1 MSRIAQRLTELGIT
15 LPPSPPP
22 AGAYLPYVRH
32 DDLVQ
37 LAGVAP
43 RRAGQQGYAYTGK
56 IGRERSLEEGI
67 DGARLCALSLLAN
80 LNAACGGDLD
90 RVRRI
95 MMVRGYVNAIDTF
108 EEVPR
113 VVNGASELFIT
124 VFGEKIGAHAR
135 TSIGCGTLPSQ
146 VTVEV
151 DALVVI
157 DAKGLTT

>member
-1 MSRIAQRLTELGIT
+1 MGRIADRLLELGLT

-32 DDLVQ
+32 NDLVQ

-43 RRAGQQGYAYTGK
+43 RRGSEKNYAFQGK
-56 IGRERSLEEGI
+56 IGRERSIEDGVE
-67 DGARLCALSLLAN
+67 GARLCGLLLIAN
-80 LNAACGGDLD
+80 LQAACGGDLD
-90 RVRRI
+90 RVKRI
-95 MMVRGYVNAIDTF
+95 MMVRGYVNAIETF
-108 EEVPR
+108 EEVPKI
-113 VVNGASELFIT
+113 VNGASELFIK

-157 DAKGLTT
+157 DAAGLST

>member
-1 MSRIAQRLTELGIT
+1 MGRIADHLLELGLT

-32 DDLVQ
+32 NDLVQ

-43 RRAGQQGYAYTGK
+43 RRGAEKNYAYQGK
-56 IGRERSLEEGI
+56 IGRERTVAEGV
-67 DGARLCALSLLAN
+67 DGAHLCGLLLIAN
-80 LNAACGGDLD
+80 LQAACGGDLD
-90 RVRRI
+90 RVKRI
-95 MMVRGYVNAIDTF
+95 MMVRGYVNAIENF
-108 EEVPR
+108 EEVPKI
-113 VVNGASELFIT
+113 VNGASELFIK
-124 VFGEKIGAHAR
+124 VFGEKVGAHAR

-157 DAKGLTT
+157 DAAGLST

>member
-1 MSRIAQRLTELGIT
+1 MGRIADRLLELGIT

-32 DDLVQ
+32 NDLVQ

-43 RRAGQQGYAYTGK
+43 RRAGEKGYAYTGK
-56 IGRERSLEEGI
+56 IGRERTIEEGI
-67 DGARLCALSLLAN
+67 DGARLCCLSLLAN
-80 LNAACGGDLD
+80 LSAACGGDLD
-90 RVRRI
+90 RVRRV
-95 MMVRGYVNAIDTF
+95 MMVRGYVNAVENF

-113 VVNGASELFIT
+113 IVNGASELFIK
-124 VFGEKIGAHAR
+124 VFGEKVGAHAR

-151 DALVVI
+151 DALVVV
-157 DAKGLTT
+157 DASGLAT